1 MRLKDIAKSTRL
13 YKMCEIVA
21 GDSGCILDNS
31 VLLPEPDIVS
41 AALSAAE
48 KLLDEEL
55 ETFAIG
61 LIPRPIRWI
70 GDSTDREALVAKL
83 GGDGEALD
91 RLLNYVFDVCL
102 VEIY

>member
-61 LIPRPIRWI
+61 
-70 GDSTDREALVAKL
+70 DSMDQGALVAKL